1 MPQIFKPNSEKLKNA
16 LAAVLGRAI
25 ATIKRFTS
33 SLHNRCNLV
42 VFVDASGRT
51 CSTFLRRDA
60 FTGYHFEFTGE
71 KCLVTNKE
79 TGDVYTVNFDRCSC
93 PAFKYSSA
101 KKECKHLAMVAQL
114 RGELGIEQVIAQTEL
129 DSYVEQQVSDECNHA
144 RAITGLDAH
153 YCPDCKKSIEYG
165 TAAYETMLSKS
176 KEIDLNNLPVGCLLK
191 RTDDWL
197 CEEYNVWAWGYKNE
211 RGVPR
216 IMQRHLGRIVQH
228 TDGIY
233 TYRVT
238 SGIARTFETTK
249 DAIAYLVKVV
259 GTSFEEIQQAF
270 DERDQLMRKRIAR
283 L

>member
-79 TGDVYTVNFDRCSC
+79 TGDVYTVNFDICSC